1 MNYAL
6 TVQNPHHKSDWETLM
21 IIDKK
26 IIADN
31 T

>member
-1 MNYAL
+1 MNPL
-6 TVQNPHHKSDWETLM
+6 TVQNPHYKCDWETRK
-21 IIDKK
+21 IADKK